1 MCILGRHDMADSL
14 IRHIVPIKNAIL
26 LYMSLSFLCRYR
38 HIKRHSVILGNPW
51 QEMPVQGADGIR
63 RLHSQDGQRQQNQ
76 CFNSRHGRSFKI
88 YIYIYNGT
96 VCQLDYFCYIISLT
110 YKVALFRILLCANL
124 LYIRKCL
131 ELYFICSFRSKI
143 QPAPA
148 VIFI

>member
-1 MCILGRHDMADSL
+1 MIWQTHLSGTLFQSKTQSYCTCPCHSYADTGTL
-14 IRHIVPIKNAIL
+14 KGIQWFWVIPDRK
-26 LYMSLSFLCRYR
+26 CRYR
-38 HIKRHSVILGNPW
+38 EQMES
-51 QEMPVQGADGIR
+51 ADSIAR
-63 RLHSQDGQRQQNQ
+63 MDSA
-76 CFNSRHGRSFKI
+76 SRTNVSIAGMEEVLK
-88 YIYIYNGT
+88 YIYINNGT

>member
-1 MCILGRHDMADSL
+1 MESADS
-14 IRHIVPIKNAIL
+14 IARMDSA
-26 LYMSLSFLCRYR
+26 
-38 HIKRHSVILGNPW
+38 
-51 QEMPVQGADGIR
+51 
-63 RLHSQDGQRQQNQ
+63 
-76 CFNSRHGRSFKI
+76 SRTNVSIAGMEEVLK
-88 YIYIYNGT
+88 YIYINNGT